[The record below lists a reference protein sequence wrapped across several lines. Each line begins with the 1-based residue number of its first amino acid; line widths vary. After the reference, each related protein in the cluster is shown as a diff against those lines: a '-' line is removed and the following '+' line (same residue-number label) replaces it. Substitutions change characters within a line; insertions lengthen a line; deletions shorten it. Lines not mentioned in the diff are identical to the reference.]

1 MVIPNKN
8 NLTVIDSSNNSSHG
22 KGTYSIS
29 IVNTKTNGKRIKL
42 SLHFGRHLTV
52 QRTLTF

>member
-1 MVIPNKN
+1 MVIPNKD

-29 IVNTKTNGKRIKL
+29 IVNTKTNGRRIKL
-42 SLHFGRHLTV
+42 SPC
-52 QRTLTF
+52 TLAGT

>member
-1 MVIPNKN
+1 MVIPNKD

-29 IVNTKTNGKRIKL
+29 IVNTKTNGK
-42 SLHFGRHLTV
+42 G
-52 QRTLTF
+52 